1 MVIFVTRCTQLDAY
15 KNKLFLPKKR
25 ERERERE
32 RERRRRKLS
41 LSQKE
46 MLTREDHDPLK

>member
-15 KNKLFLPKKR
+15 KNKLFLPKKKK
-25 ERERERE
+25 RERE

>member
-32 RERRRRKLS
+32 RRRRKLS

>member
-15 KNKLFLPKKR
+15 KNKLFLPKKK
-25 ERERERE
+25 ERERE

>member
-15 KNKLFLPKKR
+15 KNKLFLPKKK
-25 ERERERE
+25 RERERE

>member
-15 KNKLFLPKKR
+15 KNKLFLPKRK

-32 RERRRRKLS
+32 RKKKKKAVS
-41 LSQKE
+41 ISKGNAN
-46 MLTREDHDPLK
+46 